1 MQNIEATQ
9 TPVEVVKLDL
19 KDKKILFELDFDAR
33 MPFSKLSKKVGLSKR
48 SVEYRVKRLAEAGVI
63 KKFCTVT
70 NAHKFYHHHSCNTLI
85 AFKNAGKVDRE
96 KIFKYLF
103 NHRKGLW
110 VSKGEGSYDILITT
124 YTKTLIEFKKFIEE
138 FNSKF
143 KDKIKIVSHYIIAD
157 NIQFQAR
164 FLLGVEDGK
173 MFHTRESFQNVKI
186 DNLDRK
192 ILIAIRNDARKP
204 LIKISKQVSQSS
216 KVVAYRIKKMERN
229 NIIECYR
236 TYLDYNKMGYL
247 WYKIFI
253 NINKISLRR
262 LEKLKR
268 YIGSKPIVK
277 AIIEEF
283 GSLADL
289 NVEVVVSSEKQL
301 LDFIHEMKIKFPGV
315 IEDYKTVVSYGNA
328 RWYTGPL

>member
-85 AFKNAGKVDRE
+85 A
-96 KIFKYLF
+96 
-103 NHRKGLW
+103 
-110 VSKGEGSYDILITT
+110 
-124 YTKTLIEFKKFIEE
+124 FKKFIEE

-229 NIIECYR
+229 KIIECYR

-268 YIGSKPIVK
+268 YTGSKPIVK

>member
-143 KDKIKIVSHYIIAD
+143 KDKIKIVSH
-157 NIQFQAR
+157 
-164 FLLGVEDGK
+164 
-173 MFHTRESFQNVKI
+173 
-186 DNLDRK
+186 
-192 ILIAIRNDARKP
+192 
-204 LIKISKQVSQSS
+204 
-216 KVVAYRIKKMERN
+216 
-229 NIIECYR
+229 
-236 TYLDYNKMGYL
+236 
-247 WYKIFI
+247 
-253 NINKISLRR
+253 
-262 LEKLKR
+262 
-268 YIGSKPIVK
+268 
-277 AIIEEF
+277 
-283 GSLADL
+283 
-289 NVEVVVSSEKQL
+289 
-301 LDFIHEMKIKFPGV
+301 
-315 IEDYKTVVSYGNA
+315 
-328 RWYTGPL
+328 